1 MEGFRYR
8 KFGRDDSIVWN
19 VNDDELIRNHVPDTL
34 TNIQAEGNSQP
45 NEVDIIIPD
54 ASGSSAAAAASSATS
69 RHHHMYTEET
79 GKVLLACKCSL
90 MYNVG
95 QRVIP
100 PLYKILHSFSM
111 LFTIVCI
118 FM

>member
-34 TNIQAEGNSQP
+34 ADISAEGNSQP
-45 NEVDIIIPD
+45 DDVDIIIPD

-69 RHHHMYTEET
+69 RHHHLYTEET
-79 GKVLLACKCSL
+79 GKVLLACKCTML
-90 MYNVG
+90 AKE
-95 QRVIP
+95 
-100 PLYKILHSFSM
+100 LYHHYIKYCTRLACC
-111 LFTIVCI
+111 LQ
-118 FM
+118 